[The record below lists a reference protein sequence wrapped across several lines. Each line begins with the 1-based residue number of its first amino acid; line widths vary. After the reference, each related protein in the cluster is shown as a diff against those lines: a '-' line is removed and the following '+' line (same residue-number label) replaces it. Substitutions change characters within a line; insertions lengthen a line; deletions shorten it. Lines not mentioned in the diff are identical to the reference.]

1 MFENFEGYKLS
12 KQADS
17 DLEAIFDYTETFFGF
32 TQAVKYL
39 LDLETVINSLVIN
52 PEIGRVRDEIKLG
65 LYSISEQ
72 EHTVFNRIQEKHIR
86 IVRVLHGSKD
96 LPKHF

>member
-32 TQAVKYL
+32 THLLQMAANHKY
-39 LDLETVINSLVIN
+39 
-52 PEIGRVRDEIKLG
+52 R
-65 LYSISEQ
+65 
-72 EHTVFNRIQEKHIR
+72 
-86 IVRVLHGSKD
+86 
-96 LPKHF
+96 